1 MLAALQR
8 LRRLRHGDGVL
19 GEWNCACKRE
29 SGHLKPTITV
39 QISSLIRRPHAL
51 QTVRLWSPVRL
62 VDSVS
67 IWGSVLTPIA
77 VLAGVLGAW
86 RFGADLGWT
95 SKFLVA
101 DGLLSRYQVWFAIAI
116 GAQTSAS
123 ILNRW
128 VADQDKHDPSQPRR
142 LALMDFAP
150 AASTSV
156 ESAQRPP
163 L

>member
-1 MLAALQR
+1 M
-8 LRRLRHGDGVL
+8 
-19 GEWNCACKRE
+19 
-29 SGHLKPTITV
+29 
-39 QISSLIRRPHAL
+39 QISSLIRGRHAL

-86 RFGADLGWT
+86 RLGADLGWT

-101 DGLLSRYQVWFAIAI
+101 DGLFSRYQVWFAIAI

-128 VADQDKHDPSQPRR
+128 VADQDKQQRVSTCRVV
-142 LALMDFAP
+142 LMDLAP

-156 ESAQRPP
+156 ESTQRPP

>member
-1 MLAALQR
+1 MS
-8 LRRLRHGDGVL
+8 RRVRHGACLL

-29 SGHLKPTITV
+29 PGHLKPTTTV

-51 QTVRLWSPVRL
+51 QTVRLWRPVLLDPVRL
-62 VDSVS
+62 LDSVS
-67 IWGSVLTPIA
+67 IWGSILTPIA
-77 VLAGVLGAW
+77 VVAGVLGAW

-101 DGLLSRYQVWFAIAI
+101 EGLLSRYQVWFAIAI

-128 VADQDKHDPSQPRR
+128 VADQDKHYPSPPRR
-142 LALMDFAP
+142 LALTDLAP
-150 AASTSV
+150 STSTV
-156 ESAQRPP
+156 VQSTQLPP

>member
-1 MLAALQR
+1 MACWVIGTA
-8 LRRLRHGDGVL
+8 
-19 GEWNCACKRE
+19 CARE
-29 SGHLKPTITV
+29 GRPPGATITV
-39 QISSLIRRPHAL
+39 QISRLIRRPPAL
-51 QTVRLWSPVRL
+51 QTVRQWSPVRF
-62 VDSVS
+62 VDSLS

-86 RFGADLGWT
+86 RLGADLGWT

-101 DGLLSRYQVWFAIAI
+101 DGLLSRYQVWFAIAV

-128 VADQDKHDPSQPRR
+128 VADQDKHDRSRPPR
-142 LALMDFAP
+142 LALTNLAP
-150 AASTSV
+150 ATSTIV
-156 ESAQRPP
+156 ESTQGPR